1 MVLYN
6 HREIQKSY
14 IPYIFFK
21 YHVVTTHYEREA
33 KQMRRQQTKKH
44 IVEPEKIGY
53 KKQNN
58 GSGYVI
64 KKYTRLYN
72 HYWGDY
78 TVIVS
83 NYPSLNAMY
92 L

>member
-1 MVLYN
+1 M
-6 HREIQKSY
+6 EEKD
-14 IPYIFFK
+14 
-21 YHVVTTHYEREA
+21 
-33 KQMRRQQTKKH
+33 MRRQQQTTKKH

-58 GSGYVI
+58 GSGYAI

-83 NYPSLNAMY
+83 NYTFLNAMHLY
-92 L
+92 GKHEPTDLYRDK

>member
-1 MVLYN
+1 
-6 HREIQKSY
+6 
-14 IPYIFFK
+14 
-21 YHVVTTHYEREA
+21 
-33 KQMRRQQTKKH
+33 MRRQQTTKKH

-58 GSGYVI
+58 GSGYAI

-72 HYWGDY
+72 CYWGDY

-83 NYPSLNAMY
+83 NYPSLNAMHLFGKHTDVNLY
-92 L
+92 RY

>member
-1 MVLYN
+1 
-6 HREIQKSY
+6 
-14 IPYIFFK
+14 
-21 YHVVTTHYEREA
+21 
-33 KQMRRQQTKKH
+33 MRRQQTKKH

-58 GSGYVI
+58 GSGYAI

-72 HYWGDY
+72 RYRGDY

-83 NYPSLNAMY
+83 NCPSLNAMHLFGNHTDVHLY
-92 L
+92 RY